1 MFAQGIPNADISV
14 SWGGL
19 LGWGFRER
27 HKVTTNEQ
35 GIYAFAVPSDTEI
48 TLKVTS
54 PDNSYQPIVKEVK
67 RTSVPSSPEVP
78 YLVYPA
84 DQVKDHIG
92 NL

>member
-1 MFAQGIPNADISV
+1 MDPADPRGLAPVANADVSV

-67 RTSVPSSPEVP
+67 RTSVPS
-78 YLVYPA
+78 
-84 DQVKDHIG
+84 
-92 NL
+92 